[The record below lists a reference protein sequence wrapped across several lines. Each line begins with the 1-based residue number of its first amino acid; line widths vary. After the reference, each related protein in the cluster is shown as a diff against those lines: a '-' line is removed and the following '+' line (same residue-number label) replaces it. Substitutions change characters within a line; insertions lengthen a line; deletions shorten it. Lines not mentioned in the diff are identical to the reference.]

1 MRKLLVAFVCAA
13 LSAVSAASAQE
24 YSAQDPEYVVPPS
37 DSTSSS
43 APVISDAAMMECVRI
58 YNEAKWIADEIDGAQ
73 VDQYSE
79 VAVNAH
85 NAKVARHRSMTD
97 AFNRDCAGKQSESA
111 YQAAQKLNASKLA
124 PPN

>member
-1 MRKLLVAFVCAA
+1 MHKLLVALAWVA
-13 LSAVSAASAQE
+13 LSAISAALAQE
-24 YSAQDPEYVVPPS
+24 QEYEVPPS

-43 APVISDAAMMECVRI
+43 APVISDDAMKECVRI
-58 YNEAKWIADEIDGAQ
+58 YNEAKWLADEIDGAE

-85 NAKVARHRSMTD
+85 NDKVARHTSMTD

-111 YQAAQKLNASKLA
+111 YRAAQELNAAK
-124 PPN
+124 